1 MSQESIIRAG
11 YGAWR
16 ERDLEAWL
24 EQLDP
29 QVELLTTGAF
39 PDLEPAYRGH
49 DGLRNFWDA
58 MQCQWT
64 AHGVFHVFSGAF
76 DRHDDVVL
84 PQLRIFD
91 HFARSVNDA
100 VCKVSLIEDF
110 PPVRHRL
117 CGEDFVQNG
126 RKLARIRHL
135 FGWIRE
141 SRVR

>member
-1 MSQESIIRAG
+1 MDCSRCSFT
-11 YGAWR
+11 
-16 ERDLEAWL
+16 
-24 EQLDP
+24 
-29 QVELLTTGAF
+29 LLA
-39 PDLEPAYRGH
+39 
-49 DGLRNFWDA
+49 
-58 MQCQWT
+58 
-64 AHGVFHVFSGAF
+64 GAF

-91 HFARSVNDA
+91 HFAGSVNDS

-126 RKLARIRHL
+126 RKFARIRHL
-135 FGWIRE
+135 LRWIGE